1 MSWRVPRGSTPCLL
15 VGGAPHGKLLLSCS
29 STPEH
34 SESKPPSGA
43 HSSDGL
49 APPLSQIKSRDA
61 ELGAPFP
68 FKGNG
73 HGIIKNLF
81 PPGNPTNTHEH
92 KPAYTYSHTHR
103 LTHMLSH
110 SRSHMCV
117 STHIYTLLHTGLH
130 TCVFTH
136 PHVRTHA
143 PTLTYTH
150 VHTVGT
156 NTNNL
161 TCTQLYMHALT
172 CTHDIH
178 LCAHARQYTHFPSPL
193 NILAVSSASKSPF

>member
-1 MSWRVPRGSTPCLL
+1 MSWRVPRGSAPCLL
-15 VGGAPHGKLLLSCS
+15 VGGAWHGKLLLSCS

-81 PPGNPTNTHEH
+81 PPSNPTNTHEH

-103 LTHMLSH
+103 LTHRLSH
-110 SRSHMCV
+110 SSSHMCV
-117 STHIYTLLHTGLH
+117 STHIYTLLH

-150 VHTVGT
+150 VHTRGYKHEQSHVYPAVYACT
-156 NTNNL
+156 HMHARHTPVC
-161 TCTQLYMHALT
+161 TCTPIYA
-172 CTHDIH
+172 
-178 LCAHARQYTHFPSPL
+178 FPL
-193 NILAVSSASKSPF
+193 SAQHISCLFS

>member
-1 MSWRVPRGSTPCLL
+1 MSWRVPRGSAPCLL
-15 VGGAPHGKLLLSCS
+15 VGGAWHGKLLLSCS

-81 PPGNPTNTHEH
+81 PPSNPTNTHEH

-110 SRSHMCV
+110 SRSHVCEHAHLHSLAHVCV
-117 STHIYTLLHTGLH
+117 HPPACANTCSHTHLYTCSHPWVQTRTISRVPSCICMH
-130 TCVFTH
+130 SHARTTYTCVH
-136 PHVRTHA
+136 
-143 PTLTYTH
+143 
-150 VHTVGT
+150 
-156 NTNNL
+156 
-161 TCTQLYMHALT
+161 MHANT
-172 CTHDIH
+172 RI
-178 LCAHARQYTHFPSPL
+178 SPL
-193 NILAVSSASKSPF
+193 RSTY

>member
-81 PPGNPTNTHEH
+81 PPSNPTNTHEH

-103 LTHMLSH
+103 LTHRLSH
-110 SRSHMCV
+110 SSSHMCV

-130 TCVFTH
+130 TCVYPPACANTCSHTH
-136 PHVRTHA
+136 LYTCSHPWVQTQTISRVPSRICMHSHART
-143 PTLTYTH
+143 TYTC
-150 VHTVGT
+150 VH
-156 NTNNL
+156 
-161 TCTQLYMHALT
+161 MHANT
-172 CTHDIH
+172 RI
-178 LCAHARQYTHFPSPL
+178 SPL
-193 NILAVSSASKSPF
+193 RSTY

>member
-81 PPGNPTNTHEH
+81 PPSNPTNTHEH

-150 VHTVGT
+150 VHTRGYKHKQSHVYPAVYACT
-156 NTNNL
+156 HMHARHTPVC
-161 TCTQLYMHALT
+161 TCTPIHA
-172 CTHDIH
+172 
-178 LCAHARQYTHFPSPL
+178 FPL
-193 NILAVSSASKSPF
+193 SAQHISCLFS

>member
-1 MSWRVPRGSTPCLL
+1 MSWRVPRGSAPCLL
-15 VGGAPHGKLLLSCS
+15 VGGAWHGKLLLSCS

-103 LTHMLSH
+103 LTHRLSH
-110 SRSHMCV
+110 SSSHMCV

-130 TCVFTH
+130 TCVYPPACANTCSHTH
-136 PHVRTHA
+136 LYTCSHPWVQTRTISRVPSCICMHSHA
-143 PTLTYTH
+143 RTTYTC
-150 VHTVGT
+150 VH
-156 NTNNL
+156 
-161 TCTQLYMHALT
+161 MHAN
-172 CTHDIH
+172 I
-178 LCAHARQYTHFPSPL
+178 RISPL
-193 NILAVSSASKSPF
+193 RSTY

>member
-1 MSWRVPRGSTPCLL
+1 MSWRVPRGSAPCLL
-15 VGGAPHGKLLLSCS
+15 VGGAWHGKLLLSCS

-110 SRSHMCV
+110 SRSHVCEHAHLHSLAHGLAHVCLPTRMCEHMLPH
-117 STHIYTLLHTGLH
+117 SPIHM
-130 TCVFTH
+130 FT
-136 PHVRTHA
+136 P
-143 PTLTYTH
+143 
-150 VHTVGT
+150 VGT

>member
-1 MSWRVPRGSTPCLL
+1 MSWRVPRGTTPCLL

-81 PPGNPTNTHEH
+81 PPSNPTNTHEH